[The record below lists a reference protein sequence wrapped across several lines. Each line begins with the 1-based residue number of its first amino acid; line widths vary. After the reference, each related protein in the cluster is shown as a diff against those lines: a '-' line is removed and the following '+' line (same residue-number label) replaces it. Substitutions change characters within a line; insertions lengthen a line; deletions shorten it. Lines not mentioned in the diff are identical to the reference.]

1 MTALQLLGEADDD
14 KVADKMLGAGNIL
27 IDLGY
32 LRTKK
37 LSSQPTNTLIIYIYY
52 KYIHIYIY
60 TLIVTHTYFY
70 THAHSCGVLS
80 LPVWSESL
88 RV

>member
-1 MTALQLLGEADDD
+1 MTVLQLLGEADDD

-37 LSSQPTNTLIIYIYY
+37 LSSQPTNTLIIYIY
-52 KYIHIYIY
+52 KYIQIYIY
-60 TLIVTHTYFY
+60 TLIVTHTLLH
-70 THAHSCGVLS
+70 TRAQ
-80 LPVWSESL
+80 L
-88 RV
+88 RRHFIVCVV